1 MSSFLQKKTFKA
13 PKGALIYLLGFYVLV
28 QFAWWAYMLVNLNA
42 EIYTLKR
49 EMLVLS
55 ELVGPEQLI
64 QKAQLDEKLSLSIW
78 MVLGEGAVFVF
89 ILLLGFWAVRRSV
102 AKQLV
107 VAEQQKNFL
116 LSITHELKS
125 PLAAIKLQLQTLHTR
140 NIPEEK
146 RTQLYVRALGD
157 TNRLESLVEN
167 LLLVNRVESGGLP
180 LDREK
185 MNLSK
190 FLKELV
196 EGTYA
201 KQLEEKQLRLTI
213 DSDIESSIDKMA
225 FHSIVINLVDNAV
238 KYGGSGAITVKL
250 NLAEKDEIEF
260 SVLDNGEGIPNS
272 EKKKIFERFY
282 RRGNEDVRQTKG
294 TGIGLYL
301 VRLLVERHGGVISV
315 LDNKPNGAKF
325 LVKLPR
331 VDD

>member
-1 MSSFLQKKTFKA
+1 MSGLLGKQSFKA
-13 PKGALIYLLGFYVLV
+13 PKGVLIYLLGFYVLM
-28 QFAWWAYMLVNLNA
+28 QFVWWAYMLVNLNA

-55 ELVGPEQLI
+55 ELVVPEQFI
-64 QKAQLDEKLSLSIW
+64 QKGELDEKLTLRIW

-102 AKQLV
+102 AKQLD

-146 RTQLYVRALGD
+146 RKQLYVRALGD
-157 TNRLESLVEN
+157 TDRLESLVEN

-180 LDREK
+180 LDKEK
-185 MNLSK
+185 MNISK
-190 FLKELV
+190 FLQQLA

-201 KQLEEKQLRLTI
+201 KQLEEKQLSLI
-213 DSDIESSIDKMA
+213 VDSDIESSIDKMA

-250 NLAEKDEIEF
+250 SLVDNDEIEF
-260 SVLDNGEGIPNS
+260 SVSDNGEGIPNS

-301 VRLLVERHGGVISV
+301 VSLLVERHGGSIAVS
-315 LDNKPNGAKF
+315 DNKPNGAKF

-331 VDD
+331 VES